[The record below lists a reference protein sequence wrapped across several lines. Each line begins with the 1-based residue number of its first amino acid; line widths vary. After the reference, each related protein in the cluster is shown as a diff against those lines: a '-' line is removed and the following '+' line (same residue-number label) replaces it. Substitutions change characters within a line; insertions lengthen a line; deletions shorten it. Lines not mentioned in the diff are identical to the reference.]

1 MVVAFARALSHSPY
15 VGSLRI
21 PIPQVEALD
30 ERVLQK
36 MLVQFERKI
45 VRNQEMR
52 LKFAGDGMRFM
63 ESEVELEA
71 AIAGLVPL
79 AANADLYQLAVE
91 LNLVES
97 LVGLLAHEN
106 TDIVLA
112 VINLL
117 HELIDLNEPSS
128 RLFVDAMIQQQGF
141 EALVLDLSR
150 LDESQ
155 PDDATGVFQT
165 LAVLENSFELHAEL
179 QDTILAK
186 APQLLSFLLSRIQ
199 AARFDT
205 NRLYCTELLSM
216 LVPHASNQEAFAK
229 ADGVEILL
237 NVLAVRERAR
247 ESAPIASCSLTLLTR
262 CARGSAIAKSILH
275 PARSRSSSRTSLRP
289 CVLAC
294 CRRAADLY
302 SNKPKACSSCC
313 YLSSTLLS
321 HTDASSDARTQ

>member
-1 MVVAFARALSHSPY
+1 
-15 VGSLRI
+15 
-21 PIPQVEALD
+21 
-30 ERVLQK
+30 

-237 NVLAVRERAR
+237 NVLAVRESAR
-247 ESAPIASCSLTLLTR
+247 ER
-262 CARGSAIAKSILH
+262 E
-275 PARSRSSSRTSLRP
+275 RP
-289 CVLAC
+289 S
-294 CRRAADLY
+294 RAAH
-302 SNKPKACSSCC
+302 SRC
-313 YLSSTLLS
+313 
-321 HTDASSDARTQ
+321 